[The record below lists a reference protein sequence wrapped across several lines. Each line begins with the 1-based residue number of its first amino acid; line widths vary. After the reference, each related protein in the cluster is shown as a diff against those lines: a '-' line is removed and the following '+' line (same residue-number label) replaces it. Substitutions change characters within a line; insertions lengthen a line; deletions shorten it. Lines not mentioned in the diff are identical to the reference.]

1 MFSLL
6 LQRRVS
12 PYCRKC
18 CGSSCD
24 SLFPLFFLSSLP
36 LHFCA
41 CFCYRVPGVGMHLS
55 IAWAIIAPVVRH
67 LISCRIK
74 APALAPVGR
83 QIVSP
88 FLQVVFH
95 RCISCFSSFGMIVA
109 CVPRSPDFHSV
120 SSQSVAASP
129 SSYPVAFK
137 THKTCPR
144 KTIKETCKIHNI
156 SASVIK
162 ISATGNV
169 RWKFSV
175 DGLSRM
181 WVCCADVVS
190 FDKHFFLHVL
200 LFLKLCNIYWNR

>member
-1 MFSLL
+1 MLVNVKIACLVCFCSAGFLL
-6 LQRRVS
+6 IVENVAAPAVILCPHCV
-12 PYCRKC
+12 
-18 CGSSCD
+18 
-24 SLFPLFFLSSLP
+24 FPSLP

-41 CFCYRVPGVGMHLS
+41 CFCYRAPGVGMHLS

-129 SSYPVAFK
+129 SLYTVAFK
-137 THKTCPR
+137 THKTCPC
-144 KTIKETCKIHNI
+144 KTIKETRKIHNI

-162 ISATGNV
+162 ISAVGDV
-169 RWKFSV
+169 HWKFSV

-190 FDKHFFLHVL
+190 FDKHFFSACVA
-200 LFLKLCNIYWNR
+200 FS